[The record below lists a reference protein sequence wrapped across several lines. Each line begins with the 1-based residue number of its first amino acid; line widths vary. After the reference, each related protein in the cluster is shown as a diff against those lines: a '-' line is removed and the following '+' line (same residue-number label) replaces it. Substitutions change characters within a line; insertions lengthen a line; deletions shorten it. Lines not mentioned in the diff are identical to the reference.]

1 MILGHAAWGEDALR
15 DAAETTGAS
24 PGKISNYLV
33 VATGYPP
40 FRRRNTL
47 TFSHHLEVAR
57 LPEAE
62 ADELLD
68 RAASESWTFRR
79 TREAAREASL
89 EGKLARLRRESA
101 ELKRALRAARS
112 DARNVADQV
121 REQLRAERQ
130 VVREAARRAAA
141 AVEQIAASDVVAGL
155 HGNARRG
162 LARDVRRSAGGLAAD
177 VNVFLARIEAAAA
190 VIEEPGG

>member
-1 MILGHAAWGEDALR
+1 MRE
-15 DAAETTGAS
+15 AAETTGAS
-24 PGKISNYLV
+24 PGKISHYLTTSM
-33 VATGYPP
+33 AYPP
-40 FRRRNTL
+40 LRRRNGL

-57 LPEAE
+57 LPEAD

-68 RAASESWTFRR
+68 RAASESWMLRR
-79 TREAAREASL
+79 MREAAREASL

-101 ELKRALRAARS
+101 DLKRALRAARS
-112 DARNVADQV
+112 DARNLADQV
-121 REQLRAERQ
+121 REQLRAARQ
-130 VVREAARRAAA
+130 VVREAARRTEA

-162 LARDVRRSAGGLAAD
+162 LARDLRRHADGFAAE
-177 VNVFLARIEAAAA
+177 VNVFRARIGAAAD